1 MRFAFRWISNMLAL
15 FFGMYLLDTLMAP
28 HFYLSHL
35 WIAIFLSVVMGAA
48 NSTNRPFRG
57 YKTNRGRAFGFFG
70 LTALAN
76 YLVLQIMAVAT
87 SMSGN
92 PVAIMFVAVCLTL
105 LAALMNRLV
114 GFKPA
119 EQPKVVTR
127 EHGLGDSTGERLM
140 RSEEKKP
147 TKRRHSRRRDRKRR
161 DKERL
166 DSRRRDRNEHDSEGI

>member
-1 MRFAFRWISNMLAL
+1 MFAL
-15 FFGMYLLDTLMAP
+15 FFGMYLLDTIMAP

-35 WIAIFLSVVMGAA
+35 WIAIFLAVVLGAA

-57 YKTNRGRAFGFFG
+57 YKTNKGRAFGFFG

-92 PVAIMFVAVCLTL
+92 PVAIMFTAVCLTL
-105 LAALMNRLV
+105 LVALMNHLV

-119 EQPKVVTR
+119 QQPKVVTR
-127 EHGLGDSTGERLM
+127 EHGIGDATRERMM
-140 RSEEKKP
+140 RDE
-147 TKRRHSRRRDRKRR
+147 DDR
-161 DKERL
+161 DKER
-166 DSRRRDRNEHDSEGI
+166 SRRKDRDRRKRRGRTRD